1 MILPKCNKCGK
12 KFDSLQALND
22 HFRKVH
28 PSERF
33 VAPKTNATKNLTIGL
48 VIVIIVIGSL
58 VGYLI
63 YMQEQQS
70 TTTGTNE
77 SLLGQVISTGVYNNL
92 TGVSDTTLASIGSYS
107 GASSPTSITGT
118 PLVGY
123 GKPLILYI
131 GADWC
136 PYCAAERWAMI
147 VALSKFGTFSG
158 LTYMASSPTDSYANT
173 PTFSFYNSNYTS
185 QYVTFVAVEYQDRL
199 RNPLQTISQN
209 ESALMTQY
217 DSSQTIPFVDFAN
230 QYLVNG
236 AQFSPPL
243 ISNLNWSQIT
253 SQLNNPNSGVAKAID
268 GSANKLITA
277 ICKIDGGNPSS
288 VCGKSYAN
296 ITLSLIPKHTGQS
309 SFEINAVRKDPA
321 LGIEKL

>member
-1 MILPKCNKCGK
+1 MPKCNKCGK

-22 HFRKVH
+22 HFRRVH

-48 VIVIIVIGSL
+48 VVVIIVIGSL

-70 TTTGTNE
+70 TTTSPDT
-77 SLLGQVISTGVYNNL
+77 SFLGQVISNGLYNNL
-92 TGVSDTTLASIGSYS
+92 TGVSDSTLAAIGSYS
-107 GASSPTSITGT
+107 SASSPTSISGT
-118 PLVGY
+118 PLVGN

-136 PYCAAERWAMI
+136 PYCAAERWALI
-147 VALSKFGTFSG
+147 VALSKFGTFSRV
-158 LTYMASSPTDSYANT
+158 TYMLSSASDTPASI
-173 PTFSFYNSNYTS
+173 PTFSFYNSTYTS
-185 QYVTFVAVEYQDRL
+185 KYITFVSVEYQDRL

-217 DSSQTIPFVDFAN
+217 DSSRTIPYVNFAN
-230 QYLVNG
+230 KYLVNG

-243 ISNLNWSQIT
+243 LSNLNWSQIAA
-253 SQLNNPNSGVAKAID
+253 QLNNPNSGIAKAID

-277 ICKIDGGNPSS
+277 ICKIDGGNPSN
-288 VCGKSYAN
+288 VCDQPYAN
-296 ITLSLIPKHTGQS
+296 IALSLIPNHIGQA
-309 SFEINAVRKDPA
+309 SFAINTVRKDLA
-321 LGIEKL
+321 LKIEEL